1 MKRSVVAVLFLA
13 IALVAC
19 TKGGPAEL
27 LETAK
32 FEELQTNVPHAR
44 ELYRRILDEHP
55 ESAEATVAKAR
66 LEALDAGASPAAPG
80 S

>member
-1 MKRSVVAVLFLA
+1 MKRSRVGLLILLLVIPVA
-13 IALVAC
+13 AC

-44 ELYRRILDEHP
+44 ELYQRILDEHP
-55 ESAEATVAKAR
+55 GSAEARIAKER
-66 LEALDAGASPAAPG
+66 LAALDSTSP
-80 S
+80 